1 VQPAKQE
8 RAWQQIKV
16 SLSELID
23 LEGLGEDEIMN
34 EVGQLAGALGYSDD
48 DMMDLDNSVMS
59 WLQGG

>member
-1 VQPAKQE
+1 
-8 RAWQQIKV
+8 
-16 SLSELID
+16 
-23 LEGLGEDEIMN
+23 MN